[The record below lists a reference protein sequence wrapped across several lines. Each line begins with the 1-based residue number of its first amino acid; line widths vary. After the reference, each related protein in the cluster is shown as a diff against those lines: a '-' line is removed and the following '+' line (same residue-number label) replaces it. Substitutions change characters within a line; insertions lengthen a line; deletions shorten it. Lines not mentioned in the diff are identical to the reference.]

1 MTISVGTTMPAAP
14 GSSTLPPALPAGFD
28 AGAAVP
34 TAGSTTTGGGYSMA
48 PGKGSDCSSPV
59 QQVPLG
65 GDVAGAGGPPQKL
78 MGGGDALGGGGL
90 DLSGVLGQLTQTITS
105 LTGALGGMANGGGA
119 APAPAMPAPGTD
131 VAGASGGGAAPAP
144 IDPNAAPAP
153 IDPAAATPAL
163 PTDVAGAT
171 GGGAAPVDAATA
183 GAAQIA
189 GGGGMDM
196 TAMTQ
201 ALQGVIQALTALVA
215 ALQAQLGGATG
226 GGAPGKGPL
235 QGGGEM
241 PPVPTDVA
249 GAAGGGAPGKTPEQ
263 APPGKMPAPMPAPT
277 DVGGVQGPPAKVEA
291 PPAKIVDPAPPVKAP
306 PTQVAG
312 DKGGPVQQAPTQ
324 VPTQVAGDKGGPVQ
338 QVPTQSPVQQSPI
351 QGGGPVQGDVKLSDN
366 DGRASAELKSASG
379 NSVEIWGD
387 PHVKM
392 NLDGKTENFT
402 IGYGPGSVQLT
413 DGTTISWNTR
423 EDKHLGMFKV
433 DRPGTAG
440 DQQVD
445 SKDGTNA
452 KDLQTFLN
460 DDQLREFG
468 AALKSMEGP
477 WDQPLKVP
485 GGGPAQVPQK

>member
-1 MTISVGTTMPAAP
+1 M
-14 GSSTLPPALPAGFD
+14 
-28 AGAAVP
+28 
-34 TAGSTTTGGGYSMA
+34 AGSHVNSLA
-48 PGKGSDCSSPV
+48 ALV
-59 QQVPLG
+59 QG
-65 GDVAGAGGPPQKL
+65 R
-78 MGGGDALGGGGL
+78 
-90 DLSGVLGQLTQTITS
+90 
-105 LTGALGGMANGGGA
+105 
-119 APAPAMPAPGTD
+119 
-131 VAGASGGGAAPAP
+131 
-144 IDPNAAPAP
+144 
-153 IDPAAATPAL
+153 
-163 PTDVAGAT
+163 
-171 GGGAAPVDAATA
+171 VDAAA
-183 GAAQIA
+183 LSFDSYEKAVRQGAVDPKRFKVIA
-189 GGGGMDM
+189 KSSPIPYPPIAVSSRM
-196 TAMTQ
+196 APK
-201 ALQGVIQALTALVA
+201 
-215 ALQAQLGGATG
+215 LQAKLR
-226 GGAPGKGPL
+226 
-235 QGGGEM
+235 
-241 PPVPTDVA
+241 
-249 GAAGGGAPGKTPEQ
+249 AAFADNAHAPGKTPEQ